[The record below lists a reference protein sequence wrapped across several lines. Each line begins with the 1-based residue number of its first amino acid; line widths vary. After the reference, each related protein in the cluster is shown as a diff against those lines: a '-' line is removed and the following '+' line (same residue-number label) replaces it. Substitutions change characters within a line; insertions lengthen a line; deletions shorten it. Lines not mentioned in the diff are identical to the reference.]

1 MWDRCEVSAMYY
13 QGVNEYVEHAQEL
26 VEQFPQMDEATTKAA
41 VMRDFLDLLEW
52 QIPTNTQLDYSVDA
66 IGESSTIDYALVL
79 DGNPA
84 AFIEVKGVDTSLTV
98 DHEVR
103 LLSTMINQKVDYGIL
118 TNGEQYSFF
127 QRQATA
133 SNMNVKK
140 IAEVDVRELSDRK
153 SVLEAY
159 SSDAIES
166 GESGAILDRM
176 DEEIEA
182 GRELDIK
189 EDLATELRDLLS
201 TRYPD
206 TRVE

>member
-1 MWDRCEVSAMYY
+1 MSAMYY
-13 QGVNEYVEHAQEL
+13 QGVDEYVEHAQEL

-41 VMRDFLDLLEW
+41 IMRDFLDLLDW
-52 QIPTNTQLDYSVDA
+52 QIPRNTWLDYSVA
-66 IGESSTIDYALVL
+66 AFGESSTVDYALVL
-79 DGNPA
+79 GDDPA

-103 LLSTMINQKVDYGIL
+103 LLSNMINNEVDYGIL

-127 QRQATA
+127 QRQAEA

-140 IAEVDVRELSDRK
+140 IAELNVGELSERK
-153 SVLEAY
+153 TLLEAY
-159 SSDAIES
+159 SSDAIRS
-166 GESGAILDRM
+166 GESGAIIDRM
-176 DEEIEA
+176 DEEIEV

-189 EDLATELRDLLS
+189 EDLGAELRDLLS

>member
-1 MWDRCEVSAMYY
+1 MYY
-13 QGVNEYVEHAQEL
+13 QGVDEYVEHAQEL

-41 VMRDFLDLLEW
+41 IMRDFLDLLDW
-52 QIPTNTQLDYSVDA
+52 QIPRNTWLDYSVA
-66 IGESSTIDYALVL
+66 AFGESSTVDYALVL
-79 DGNPA
+79 DDDPA

-103 LLSTMINQKVDYGIL
+103 LLSNMINNEVDYGIL

-127 QRQATA
+127 QRQAEA

-140 IAEVDVRELSDRK
+140 VAEVDVRDLSERK
-153 SVLEAY
+153 TLLEAY
-159 SSDAIES
+159 SSDAIRS
-166 GESGAILDRM
+166 GESGDIIDRM

-189 EDLATELRDLLS
+189 DDLGAELRDLLS